1 MYSYVVI
8 YVVLVYV
15 FFFCLIYFIFLMFEV
30 LLFFCFFF
38 MSYAVLFSGMVMFI
52 FFFFSRKRRHTRC
65 ALVTGV
71 QTCALPICPL
81 LPRRLMVRLRIL
93 IPSIEVRILA
103 GHPVTSDTLL
113 NVLSFPWGN
122 QHPFLRLALRTAGK
136 RSGFSGKISP
146 IVLKQPGT
154 IPGGINADA
163 KPWIGRIVRPPATGE
178 PTRPRFNPGG
188 DPKAR

>member
-1 MYSYVVI
+1 
-8 YVVLVYV
+8 
-15 FFFCLIYFIFLMFEV
+15 
-30 LLFFCFFF
+30 
-38 MSYAVLFSGMVMFI
+38 
-52 FFFFSRKRRHTRC
+52 
-65 ALVTGV
+65 
-71 QTCALPICPL
+71 
-81 LPRRLMVRLRIL
+81 MVRLRIL

-163 KPWIGRIVRPPATGE
+163 KPWIRSEEHTSELQSLIRTSYTV
-178 PTRPRFNPGG
+178 FCL
-188 DPKAR
+188 KK